1 MRPNT
6 IPVICLACL
15 ACTPATDLQQEQAA
29 VPSTEST
36 SGPLTSPTLDPL
48 AGVLVEPPPG
58 SVDLPTNLAAVV
70 VRFSEE
76 VQTVGENLPFVLR
89 SASGNVMALALGA
102 PVPCA
107 GRCYQLVPGV
117 LLDPSTLY
125 TLEALPNAL
134 EFLDGKP
141 SPAGAAGSFT
151 TGARPDPFSPRI
163 EAFTVQVI
171 EGCLLA
177 HLASD
182 EPVRT
187 EITVT
192 AGDGQAHFLTE
203 IFASI
208 RDSAERLPDLPGGV
222 HGTAMAHVSDRAG
235 NGADSAAVALDLPP
249 RLPHLVITEV
259 LANPAGSEN
268 TQEFVEIYNAGS
280 ESEFLGGLVL
290 ADKAGSDVLP
300 DGSLPPGAFALI
312 VSEGYD
318 AADSKDPAPRN
329 GTAIVR
335 VPGRL
340 GGDGLSNAGE
350 PVRILTGSGFVVSQY
365 GGWID
370 TSATAWS
377 GKSVKRTSPQACD
390 ARDAWSSS
398 PTSPTPGW

>member
-89 SASGNVMALALGA
+89 SASGNTMAMALGTA
-102 PVPCA
+102 VPCA
-107 GRCYQLVPGV
+107 GRCYQLVPAGS
-117 LLDPSTLY
+117 LDPSSLY

-141 SPAGAAGSFT
+141 APGGSAGTFT
-151 TGARPDPFSPRI
+151 TGAQSDPFAPRI
-163 EAFTVQVI
+163 EAFTVEVNA
-171 EGCLLA
+171 GCLSMHA
-177 HLASD
+177 ASD
-182 EPVRT
+182 EPVRA
-187 EITVT
+187 EFILT
-192 AGDGQAHFLTE
+192 AGDGRASFSTDT
-203 IFASI
+203 FASTL
-208 RDSAERLPDLPGGV
+208 DSSERLPDLPS
-222 HGTAMAHVSDRAG
+222 GTRGLAVVHVSDRAG
-235 NGADSAAVALDLPP
+235 NSAESNPVAIDLPP
-249 RLPHLVITEV
+249 RLPRLVITEV

-280 ESEFLGGLVL
+280 DSESLGGLVL
-290 ADKAGSDVLP
+290 ADKAGSDALP
-300 DGSLPPGAFALI
+300 EGTLPPGAFAVI
-312 VSEGYD
+312 VAETYD
-318 AADSKDPAPRN
+318 PADGKDPAPRN
-329 GTAIVR
+329 GTLILR

-340 GGDGLSNAGE
+340 AGDGLSNAGE
-350 PVRILTGSGFVVSQY
+350 AVRLLSGDGYVVSQY

-377 GKSVKRTSPQACD
+377 GKSVKRTTPQSCD
-390 ARDAWSSS
+390 AHDAWGSS